1 MGETSDNCQPFSI
14 ITSRNDSP
22 VKIQD
27 GAVSDN
33 GKVWGTY
40 IHGIFDNDEFRTDF
54 LNEIRSKKGLPLQKK
69 ISFRDKK
76 DENIKTLADV
86 VRNNIDIKKIY
97 DIAGLAKRC

>member
-1 MGETSDNCQPFSI
+1 M
-14 ITSRNDSP
+14 
-22 VKIQD
+22 
-27 GAVSDN
+27 
-33 GKVWGTY
+33 
-40 IHGIFDNDEFRTDF
+40 
-54 LNEIRSKKGLPLQKK
+54 NEIRSKKGLPLQKK